1 MFFSSFWTIVSTY
14 RHFQLATTT
23 VFHTESE
30 FAIENSQFLQPDE
43 KIEVDFSVENRE
55 KYEKIALYSPINPY
69 SSL

>member
-1 MFFSSFWTIVSTY
+1 MCFSHFWITVSTY

-30 FAIENSQFLQPDE
+30 FAVENSQFLQPDE

-55 KYEKIALYSPINPY
+55 KIEKMTQYSLI
-69 SSL
+69 